1 MDLLFN
7 PSRVA
12 VVGVS
17 SSEENLGRVIVSN
30 LIQFGFKGEILCFG
44 RREDHLF
51 GHRIRAGLEDI
62 PRGIDVAVILVPARQ
77 VLETVRAFV
86 CGGTRRFVIETG
98 GFSELGDE
106 GREIEE
112 RIKALAAQ
120 EGLLVVGPNCIG
132 IADLYS
138 GFVSPFVPV
147 RPDRIKRGKVAV
159 VAQSGGIALSYV
171 YNLLEEGIGVSK
183 VVSMGN
189 KAVLNEVDYLNYL
202 SRDPETE
209 VILLYMESVNNGRR
223 FYEALKGCSKGV
235 VVYKA
240 NTTEASRQI
249 AQFHTAALAT
259 NENILTA
266 AIKQARK
273 VRVWS
278 LTEAVDAVKALLMPL
293 MKGRRLAI
301 VSRSGGEALLA
312 ADAAGTHGFILPPY
326 PEDLI
331 SFVKK
336 LFRAG
341 VINPIN
347 PLDLGDLFDI
357 LKYTEIVE
365 EIAKRD
371 EFDGIVFLSPLFSE
385 EWEHAEFVVRRISEI
400 SSTYKKPVSVSIGG
414 DNYEKLR
421 DIKRQGIHPLFSTPE
436 AAVKALTYSIGH
448 LNPHHGKWSD
458 SDFNP

>member
-17 SSEENLGRVIVSN
+17 SSEENLGRIIVSN

-77 VLETVRAFV
+77 VFVTVSAFV
-86 CGGTRRFVIETG
+86 CRGTKRFVIETG

-112 RIKALAAQ
+112 RVKALAAR
-120 EGLLVVGPNCIG
+120 EGLLVVGPNCVG
-132 IADLYS
+132 ISDLCS
-138 GFVSPFVPV
+138 GFVSHFVPM
-147 RPDRIKRGKVAV
+147 RPDYIKRGRVAV
-159 VAQSGGIALSYV
+159 VAQSGGVALSYV
-171 YNLLEEGIGVSK
+171 YTLLEEGIGVSK

-202 SRDPETE
+202 SNDPDTD
-209 VILLYMESVNNGRR
+209 VILLHMESVNNGRG
-223 FYEALKGCSKGV
+223 FYEILKGCNKGV
-235 VVYKA
+235 VVHKA

-259 NENILTA
+259 NEDILTA
-266 AIKQARK
+266 AIKQAGK

-278 LTEAVDAVKALLMPL
+278 LTEAIDAVKALLMPP

-341 VINPIN
+341 VINPTN

-357 LKYTEIVE
+357 VKYTEIVE
-365 EIAKRD
+365 GIAKGD
-371 EFDGIVFLSPLFSE
+371 EFDGIVFLSPLFDK
-385 EWEHAEFVVRRISEI
+385 EWEHAEFVVRRMSEI
-400 SSTYKKPVSVSIGG
+400 SSTYKKPVSVSISG
-414 DNYEKLR
+414 DRPEELLDMR
-421 DIKRQGIHPLFSTPE
+421 RLGIHPLFPTPE
-436 AAVKALTYSIGH
+436 AAVKAMTYLLH
-448 LNPHHGKWSD
+448 P
-458 SDFNP
+458 